1 MSVSSESL
9 LLSTRGLPGRDAFR
23 TVHLGAVALCAI
35 MLPWST
41 AILSMA
47 QMLLVVNWLAEG
59 IVRKD
64 FTGRSRRTFTSAPSL
79 VFLSIFGLH
88 VLGLLWTTDLKWGV
102 DLVRILLPILS
113 VGAVLAG
120 SSRLSIPEFRTV
132 LSLGAWSVI
141 ASTFVCLLMR
151 TGDTTDYRSLSVF
164 ISHIRLTLLLC
175 LAIVVFLLDRGGP
188 LWLRIAGYCAVPWA
202 VLFINKLG
210 SIQGFFIL
218 FVVAAVFLWRWV
230 GGQRRTMKWG
240 VRVALVALPLMAL
253 LMGVQEVRARYR
265 LPDPE
270 LAKIFQKSVGGEMYT
285 HDIVN
290 PQTENGTHVWTWIAW
305 NELRTTWPLRSRRG
319 IEERDDKGHQVLGT
333 LVRYLASKGAR
344 KDSIAVMG
352 LTDLQVRE
360 IEQGIPNV
368 LHGQR
373 STLRERV
380 DEVFFELEHYYAYG
394 AADGHSV
401 AMRLEY
407 LKAGAAIATRE
418 WIIGVG
424 TGDTRTAFAE
434 QYERMRTSLSM
445 EWRHRAHNEYL
456 TVWISFG
463 VFGLLWALFAFW
475 WPARK
480 SMAWSDPLFIAWS
493 IIFGISC
500 FTDDTI
506 ETQAGA
512 TFFGFYYA
520 LLVFGAPR
528 SVTAVAQA

>member
-1 MSVSSESL
+1 
-9 LLSTRGLPGRDAFR
+9 
-23 TVHLGAVALCAI
+23 

-47 QMLLVVNWLAEG
+47 QILLVVNWLAEG
-59 IVRKD
+59 VVRKD
-64 FTGRSRRTFTSAPSL
+64 LLGRFRRTFTSAPSL

-88 VLGLLWTTDLKWGV
+88 VLGLLWTTDLKWGI
-102 DLVRILLPILS
+102 DLVRILLPVLS

-120 SSRLSIPEFRTV
+120 SGRLALPEFRTV
-132 LSLGAWSVI
+132 VLLGAWSVI
-141 ASTFVCLLMR
+141 ASTFVCLLLR
-151 TGDTTDYRSLSVF
+151 TGDAADYRSLSVF

-175 LAIVVFLLDRGGP
+175 LAIAVFLLDRGGP
-188 LWLRIAGYCAVPWA
+188 FWLRIAGYCAVPWA
-202 VLFINKLG
+202 LLFINKLG
-210 SIQGFFIL
+210 SIQGFFIVL
-218 FVVAAVFLWRWV
+218 VLAAVFLWRWV
-230 GGQRRTMKWG
+230 GGQGRMTMWA
-240 VRVALVALPLMAL
+240 VRCALVALPLMAL

-270 LAKIFQKSVGGEMYT
+270 LKRTFEKSIGGEMYT

-305 NELRTTWPLRSRRG
+305 NELRTTWPLRSQRG
-319 IEERDDKGHQVLGT
+319 IEELDDKGHQIFGT
-333 LVRYLASKGAR
+333 LVRYLASKGER
-344 KDSIAVMG
+344 KDSVAVMA
-352 LTDLQVRE
+352 LTEAQVRE

-368 LHGQR
+368 LHGRR
-373 STLRERV
+373 STVRERI

-401 AMRLEY
+401 AMRLEF
-407 LKAGAAIATRE
+407 LKAGTAIAVRE
-418 WIIGVG
+418 WVIGVG
-424 TGDTRTAFAE
+424 TGDTKTAFAE
-434 QYERMRTSLSM
+434 QYEHMHTSLSM

-456 TVWISFG
+456 TLWISFG
-463 VFGLLWALFAFW
+463 VFGLLWVLFAFW

-480 SMAWSDPLFIAWS
+480 LTAWNDPLFIAWS
-493 IIFGISC
+493 VILGISC

-512 TFFGFYYA
+512 TFFGLYYA

-528 SVTAVAQA
+528 SAATGVQG

>member
-1 MSVSSESL
+1 MHMAASGL
-9 LLSTRGLPGRDAFR
+9 LPGRDAFR
-23 TVHLGAVALCAI
+23 TVHVGALALCAI

-47 QMLLVVNWLAEG
+47 QMLLVIDWLAEG
-59 IVRKD
+59 VVRND
-64 FTGRSRRTFTSAPSL
+64 FIGRFRRTFTSAPAM

-88 VLGLLWTTDLKWGV
+88 VLGLFWTTDLKWGT

-120 SSRLSIPEFRTV
+120 SARLSTPEFRTV
-132 LSLGAWSVI
+132 LLLGAWSVI
-141 ASTFVCLLMR
+141 ASTLVCLVMR
-151 TGDTTDYRSLSVF
+151 HGDAADYRSLSVF

-202 VLFINKLG
+202 LLFINKLG
-210 SIQGFFIL
+210 SIQGFLIL
-218 FVVAAVFLWRWV
+218 FVLAAVFVWRWV
-230 GGQRRTMKWG
+230 GGNGRTMKWG
-240 VRVALVALPLMAL
+240 VRAALVALPLMTL
-253 LMGVQEVRARYR
+253 WMGIKEVRARYR
-265 LPDPE
+265 LPDPQ
-270 LAKIFQKSVGGEMYT
+270 LARTYERTVGWEMYT

-305 NELRTTWPLRSRRG
+305 NELHAAWPLRSSRG
-319 IEERDDKGHQVLGT
+319 LDELDGKGHQLFGT
-333 LVRYLASKGAR
+333 LVRYLASKGER
-344 KDSIAVMG
+344 KDSLAVMA
-352 LTDLQVRE
+352 LTDAQVRE
-360 IEQGIPNV
+360 IEQGVTNV

-373 STLRERV
+373 STLRERI

-394 AADGHSV
+394 AANGHSV
-401 AMRLEY
+401 AMRLEF
-407 LKAGAAIATRE
+407 LKAGAAIAERE

-434 QYERMRTSLSM
+434 EYERMHSALSM

-456 TVWISFG
+456 TLWISFG
-463 VFGLLWALFAFW
+463 VFGLLWSLFAFW

-480 SMAWSDPLFIAWS
+480 LRAWGDPLFIAWAV
-493 IIFGISC
+493 IFGISC

-512 TFFGFYYA
+512 TLFGLYYA
-520 LLVFGAPR
+520 LFVFGAPR
-528 SVTAVAQA
+528 KTAPHA